1 MVQRKHWAQRITEA
15 ADLQGEVMP
24 GMPLVE
30 IAGEQRVL
38 IECHR
43 GVTEYSP
50 NRICVKVSY
59 GQVCVC
65 GCGLELSVMTKE
77 RLVISGR
84 IESVQLIRR
93 GR

>member
-1 MVQRKHWAQRITEA
+1 MMGRNWMQRVTEA
-15 ADLQGEVMP
+15 ADLHGEAMP
-24 GMPLVE
+24 GVPLVE
-30 IAGEQRVL
+30 LAGDRRVL

-50 NRICVKVSY
+50 GRISVRVAY
-59 GQVCVC
+59 GSVCIC

-84 IESVQLIRR
+84 IDSVALVRR
-93 GR
+93 DR